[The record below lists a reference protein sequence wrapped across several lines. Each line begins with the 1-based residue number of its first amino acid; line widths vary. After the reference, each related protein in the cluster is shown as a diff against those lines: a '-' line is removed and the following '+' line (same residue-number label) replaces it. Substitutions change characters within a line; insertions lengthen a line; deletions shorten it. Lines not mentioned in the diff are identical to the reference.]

1 MLFRQTKTKNMN
13 YKKMISGCMPGK
25 TNNTAVVIAL
35 LAGAAAGAVVSLLLA
50 PQSGAETRDMISEKA
65 KDLAGGVKDKF
76 NAAKTKIKKGAE
88 DMADDARE
96 RFENF
101 S

>member
-1 MLFRQTKTKNMN
+1 MN

-25 TNNTAVVIAL
+25 TNNTAVLIAL

-65 KDLAGGVKDKF
+65 KDFAVGVKDKLHT
-76 NAAKTKIKKGAE
+76 AKSKIRKGAQ
-88 DMADDARE
+88 DVADEARE
-96 RFENF
+96 RFDNF